1 MGEMTEKAVERTVA
15 PPAADPSGD
24 NRSLG
29 ASSLGSLVNAV
40 GVYGIA
46 VVFLALGA
54 LLQGTGVIRGFL
66 SLQNMLNIV
75 DAVALIGIVAAGMA
89 FVTYS
94 GQFADLSVPTTMG
107 FTGYVCIEM
116 LRYGFIP
123 ALAGALAVGLLIG
136 LLNGL
141 VVGKFKANPIIWTL
155 AVNYV
160 TMGVIRLIWVNKQ
173 IYPDMQGSGERAVSL
188 FDAIYRLRFF
198 HLIGLP
204 VVILLVLVI
213 VGQFVLTKTSFGVK
227 LKLTGSSYRA
237 AKFSGINVERLI
249 VTAFVL
255 TAFTATIAGLAV
267 TSLSRV
273 GAWYNGAG
281 YDFKAV
287 TAIVIGGMTL
297 AGGRGSILGVLGG
310 SLIIGILNNIMTL
323 LGIGTFSQDMFR
335 GAIFIVVVGI
345 NAKSL
350 RSLGR
355 DDA

>member
-1 MGEMTEKAVERTVA
+1 MMRTTILQA
-15 PPAADPSGD
+15 PPEGD
-24 NRSLG
+24 NR
-29 ASSLGSLVNAV
+29 ALGSSAAGRLVSAA

-46 VVFLALGA
+46 VLFLLIGA
-54 LLQGTGVIRGFL
+54 LLQFTGVIRGFL
-66 SLQNMLNIV
+66 SVQNMLNIV
-75 DAVALIGIVAAGMA
+75 DAAALVGIVAAGMA

-94 GQFADLSVPTTMG
+94 GNFADMSVPTTMG
-107 FTGYVCIEM
+107 FTGYICIEL
-116 LRYGFIP
+116 LRFGFLP
-123 ALAGALAVGLLIG
+123 ALAGAIIVGLLIG
-136 LLNGL
+136 LVNGF

-160 TMGVIRLIWVNKQ
+160 TMGVIRLVWVNKQ
-173 IYPDMQGSGERAVSL
+173 IYPDMRGSGQDAVAL
-188 FDAIYRLRFF
+188 FDGIYRLRFF

-204 VVILLVLVI
+204 VVILLVLVV
-213 VGQFVLTKTSFGVK
+213 VGQFVMTKTSFGVK
-227 LKLTGSSYRA
+227 LKLTGSSLRA
-237 AKFSGINVERLI
+237 AKYSGINVERMI
-249 VTAFVL
+249 MASFVL
-255 TAFTATIAGLAV
+255 TAFTATIGGLAV

-310 SLIIGILNNIMTL
+310 SLIIGLLNNVLTL
-323 LGIGTFSQDMFR
+323 LGVGTFSQDMIR